1 MDYNTRNAISQ
12 LGSEFI
18 YKVYAWMSG
27 GLAITAFTSY
37 VVANS
42 VIMDLLYSN
51 SFILYLLFLI
61 QIGLIMALSFYITK
75 LSYNGAAL
83 VYILYSMLTGITL
96 SGIFAIYTTGSIV
109 STFFVS
115 SGMFGGLALWG
126 YYTKSDLS
134 KLGSIAMGALFGL
147 ILASIVNI
155 FIRSSAI
162 SFIASVAGVLI
173 FSALIAYDMQKIKDL
188 SRQFLAEGQEANKVA
203 IICGL
208 TLYLDFINLFLYLL
222 RFFGE
227 KKDNNKN

>member
-1 MDYNTRNAISQ
+1 MDYNTRNTISQ

-18 YKVYAWMSG
+18 YKVYVWMSG

-37 VVANS
+37 VAFNS
-42 VIMDLLYSN
+42 VIMELLYSN
-51 SFILYLLFLI
+51 SIILLLLFLF
-61 QIGLIMALSFYITK
+61 QIGLITSLSFYIK
-75 LSYNGAAL
+75 RLSYTGAAL
-83 VYILYSMLTGITL
+83 IYILYSILTGLTL
-96 SGIFAIYTTGSIV
+96 SSIFAIYTATSIV

-115 SGMFGGLALWG
+115 SGMFGALALWG

-147 ILASIVNI
+147 ILASVVNI
-155 FIRSSAI
+155 FIHSSTV
-162 SFIASVAGVLI
+162 SFLASIAGVLI